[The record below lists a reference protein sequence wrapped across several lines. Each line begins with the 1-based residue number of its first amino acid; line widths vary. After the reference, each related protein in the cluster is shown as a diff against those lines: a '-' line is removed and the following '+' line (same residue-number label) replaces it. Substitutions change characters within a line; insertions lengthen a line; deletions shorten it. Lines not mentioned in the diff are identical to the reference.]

1 MKAVIYRP
9 ELDRFV
15 VKTISEPKLETPFDV
30 IVEVHAVGLNPVDA
44 KINHWFGITDAGNRD
59 MVGGLDV
66 SGVIIAKGSMVN
78 DWNIG
83 DHVLYHGNMRR
94 RQGGFAAFSVHDSR
108 TLTRHPDISDIE
120 AAASPCA
127 GWTAYRAL
135 KDKFHLAGKSS
146 IVIYGASG
154 GVGSYALQLSRYFQL
169 ETIIAVCSEHNFDYA
184 TSLGATH
191 CLDYRDLQLLTKVNT
206 IVDNQGVECVLDCVG
221 GPAQTNSSSM
231 LGFDG
236 QLVELVSTIDSTQ
249 HQSAFDRGLTLHQ
262 LSLGAGHVN
271 GEIGRQSITQAGIAL
286 NRMLEQNIV
295 ISPPTT
301 VLTLSDIPQALNQIR
316 QGHSRGKFVAKI

>member
-9 ELDRFV
+9 ELDRFA

-44 KINHWFGITDAGNRD
+44 KINHWFGITEAGNRD

-66 SGVIIAKGSMVN
+66 SGVIIAKGSMVS

-108 TLTRHPDISDIE
+108 TLTRHPDISVIE

-135 KDKFHLAGKSS
+135 NDKLHLAGKSS

-191 CLDYRDLQLLTKVNT
+191 CLDYRDQQLLTKVNT
-206 IVDNQGVECVLDCVG
+206 IVENHGIECALDCIG
-221 GPAQTNSSSM
+221 GPAQALTSSM
-231 LGFDG
+231 LSFDG

-249 HQSAFDRGLTLHQ
+249 HQNTFDRGLTLHQ

-271 GEIGRQSITQAGIAL
+271 GEMGMKSITQAGIAMNTL
-286 NRMLEQNIV
+286 LEQNI
-295 ISPPTT
+295 IASPQTTT
-301 VLTLSDIPQALNQIR
+301 VTLSDIPDILNQIR
-316 QGHSRGKFVAKI
+316 QGHSRGKYVAKL